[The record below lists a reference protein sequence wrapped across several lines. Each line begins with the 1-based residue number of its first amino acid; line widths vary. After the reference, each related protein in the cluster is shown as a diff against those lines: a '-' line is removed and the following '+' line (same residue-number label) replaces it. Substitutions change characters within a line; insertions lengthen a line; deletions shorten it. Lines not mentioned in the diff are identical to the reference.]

1 MLGWAKRAE
10 EDARCC
16 KHAWHFLL
24 QPSVSVL
31 PDRLMVVLNTPALCP
46 SPQEALLCSYPRPP
60 PPLMASSPLRRGL
73 ACDRGSRGRCGAIP
87 FGPEVPRSPGS
98 AEC

>member
-31 PDRLMVVLNTPALCP
+31 PDRLMVVLKNDLGNLR
-46 SPQEALLCSYPRPP
+46 SSSFFSSLWQE
-60 PPLMASSPLRRGL
+60 
-73 ACDRGSRGRCGAIP
+73 
-87 FGPEVPRSPGS
+87 FEEV
-98 AEC
+98 